1 MSVRRKRFVQS
12 CHFIGLASRGK
23 SVLERA
29 PSNSLI
35 CPDSLVSFAA
45 ILIGPD
51 VLGDISISED
61 MAPPKQFV
69 IDEKRLSYRKEIC
82 ISFRSDNLIKYY
94 LCSRQ
99 ENLLYINKI
108 FNSLE
113 YHNKFVIIHL
123 FIKIYNIHKNIKN
136 T

>member
-1 MSVRRKRFVQS
+1 MSARRKRFVRS

-35 CPDSLVSFAA
+35 YPASLVSFAA

-61 MAPPKQFV
+61 MAPPEQFV
-69 IDEKRLSYRKEIC
+69 IDERHLLYRKEIC
-82 ISFRSDNLIKYY
+82 TSVHSHNLIKYY
-94 LCSRQ
+94 LRPKHMCAKI
-99 ENLLYINKI
+99 LYINKI

-113 YHNKFVIIHL
+113 YHNEFVAIYLH
-123 FIKIYNIHKNIKN
+123 IKIH
-136 T
+136 